1 MLQGVKGLLDKA
13 EVSTQVQ
20 RVEIVDGAWQEGD
33 CLLLHT
39 GRGILALSAPDAATY
54 VTWTLGLNAALQSSQ
69 QQAGKILLDAPVHA
83 IPRDAMFVVKD
94 SP

>member
-1 MLQGVKGLLDKA
+1 MQGVKGLLDKD
-13 EVSTQVQ
+13 ELKTQVQ
-20 RVEIVDGAWQEGD
+20 RVEIVDGVWREGD

-39 GRGILALSAPDAATY
+39 GRGILALSAPDAVTYAT
-54 VTWTLGLNAALQSSQ
+54 WSLGLNAALKSSQ
-69 QQAGKILLDAPVHA
+69 QLAGNILLEAPVHA